1 MPPDIIRTGAMVGR
15 ITLASA
21 SAALLAEISIEDFT
35 ITISTADF
43 AVTPS
48 TLAAFTL
55 AAFTVAAAI
64 AAAGMAADARTNLA
78 PNAACDRRAARR
90 VSGTKNSA

>member
-1 MPPDIIRTGAMVGR
+1 MVGR

-48 TLAAFTL
+48 TLAAFTV
-55 AAFTVAAAI
+55 APSTVAAI

-78 PNAACDRRAARR
+78 PNAACDRRGPP